1 MRSPPRASNRSRRR
15 TRRSPHTWRSYDEA
29 ASEVLSRFASLRTG
43 SSSAAG
49 HSQPGCDRA
58 DNRWLHPDDSIPRR
72 RGLPRRLAGRHCHPH
87 IVLHDGSGGISSIQ
101 PGNITGVPSL
111 AATGTTGA
119 SGGAVATIT
128 VGSGPMM
135 PPPRASLWSLAT
147 RSPTT
152 PRMLPPSSAGRP
164 GIDPPSCPPV
174 SSIGA
179 TSRRP
184 RPHHPRRKRL
194 ANGRA
199 GLRAGVLS
207 IRPRFG

>member
-1 MRSPPRASNRSRRR
+1 MKPLRKFYPDLQACEL
-15 TRRSPHTWRSYDEA
+15 EA
-29 ASEVLSRFASLRTG
+29 RLLPVIANLGVIVLTTG
-43 SSSAAG
+43 G
-49 HSQPGCDRA
+49 YI
-58 DNRWLHPDDSIPRR
+58 LMIPS
-72 RGLPRRLAGRHCHPH
+72 RGLPLRLAGRHCHPH